1 MLRGRATF
9 KDSTN
14 HTRRRCIK
22 HPAHHRERRGWRP
35 ALCIFSGYG
44 RDAWLTVLLG
54 DHTQRLVWEISPPS
68 PIRVVWLLFTVFSI
82 LSAASICLFPLLH
95 PLFLSSTFSRSWS
108 SSSAHL
114 DSSLT
119 FYFPSLSPVFPS
131 FSAKKKMSPSL
142 LLVSVC
148 SSFPEHRR
156 LLPYFVLQ
164 AKHNV
169 WSHIRLWHRVLGKH
183 RIMYSL
189 LYTKYRT
196 TIVYKEPVNIYGYSD
211 SKWSPSC
218 CCSQFVLPSC
228 RLYRRVITDFKLRSW
243 YSTWEHVVF
252 RTRCAE

>member
-108 SSSAHL
+108 SSSARL

-131 FSAKKKMSPSL
+131 FSAKKKCLPLS
-142 LLVSVC
+142 
-148 SSFPEHRR
+148 SSFQFAHRF
-156 LLPYFVLQ
+156 L
-164 AKHNV
+164 
-169 WSHIRLWHRVLGKH
+169 
-183 RIMYSL
+183 
-189 LYTKYRT
+189 
-196 TIVYKEPVNIYGYSD
+196 NIDVS
-211 SKWSPSC
+211 
-218 CCSQFVLPSC
+218 FLI
-228 RLYRRVITDFKLRSW
+228 LFFKL
-243 YSTWEHVVF
+243 STMSDLTFGFDIEY
-252 RTRCAE
+252 